1 VQQSVRVRSI
11 YEQFVD
17 IVNRQGWLVYTTSS
31 VVTLAAAGLP
41 DEGQTV
47 RIRYESI
54 LESGG
59 GLETGQLP
67 VKHHASEIQAQ

>member
-1 VQQSVRVRSI
+1 MQQSVRVRSI

-59 GLETGQLP
+59 LETGQLP